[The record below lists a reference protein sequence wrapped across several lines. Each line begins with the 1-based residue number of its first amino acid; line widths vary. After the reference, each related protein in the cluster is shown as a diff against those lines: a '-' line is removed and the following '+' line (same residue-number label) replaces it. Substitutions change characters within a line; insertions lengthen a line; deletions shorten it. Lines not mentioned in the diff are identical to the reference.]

1 VTVRRATT
9 IACVAIFAFHI
20 CLSVSLY
27 TVTERARMATKAPAA
42 QIEGER
48 DERGDERAEGSG
60 EDLLKELLQMSTL

>member
-1 VTVRRATT
+1 
-9 IACVAIFAFHI
+9 
-20 CLSVSLY
+20 
-27 TVTERARMATKAPAA
+27 MATKAPAA